1 VFHYV
6 PTSGMAVSST
16 NSALGSVMIQTS
28 YRASDT
34 PPTSKHEILNEYW
47 SNEVVPSETMCH
59 PLECDPKENPFQV
72 HYVRA
77 GAVPAGD
84 TILMYDLGKTYVAV
98 QGMQGSNVV
107 GDLWV
112 TYEIELKKPVISSNV
127 SVSQVYRNRFAGYSP
142 AAGYFAG
149 ASSGAVGNL
158 PLELSGF
165 SIEFPPGLVGIFDIM
180 LIVSPSTT
188 FAATNGSLA
197 GNPMF
202 GQMEPNPDGIDG
214 YGLFIAGTT
223 MTTGVGVG
231 PLHYAISVLK
241 RDRNTVGAV
250 VLPALSGFTGNTAY
264 CDVVVTY
271 TGPFTE

>member
-1 VFHYV
+1 
-6 PTSGMAVSST
+6 M
-16 NSALGSVMIQTS
+16 
-28 YRASDT
+28 
-34 PPTSKHEILNEYW
+34 
-47 SNEVVPSETMCH
+47 
-59 PLECDPKENPFQV
+59 